1 MQNIPGLFIKNFPQ
15 KIVAVLLAITIWAFV
30 SNQNPLDTTEY
41 QISVPISYTNIPK
54 ELAVVSPLV
63 ENINLRV
70 TAQKQDKS
78 SIKPS
83 NFQIIVDLQKI
94 QEGENEILLTASL
107 IQSDANYKLIGLLPN
122 QLNITTEPTVEKRVP
137 IRITIVDNLGDN
149 TVITEIQQTP
159 DFISVRGA
167 KSVVKNLE
175 YIETLP
181 VEINLSKNVHEF
193 VVSLQPPYN
202 VSLLE
207 DIKNISGK
215 IYLGAEV
222 SNLLV
227 ENVPVFTAGGSFET
241 RINPQKMNL
250 LLSGSKNILQKINK
264 KDIKAYIRLSN
275 YKPGKYVIREVDLNL
290 SSEIFIKR
298 SWPPIN
304 VWILKNKKQQP

>member
-1 MQNIPGLFIKNFPQ
+1 MKTNLNFQKIKKILTWRGLPSFFIKNFPQ
-15 KIVAVLLAITIWAFV
+15 KILAVLLAITIWVLV

-83 NFQIIVDLQKI
+83 NFQVIVDLQKI

-122 QLNITTEPTVEKRVP
+122 QLNITTEPTVEKKVP
-137 IRITIVDNLGDN
+137 VRITLVDNLGDN
-149 TVITEIQQTP
+149 TVITEIKKTP
-159 DFISVRGA
+159 SFISVRGA

-181 VEINLSKNVHEF
+181 VEINLSKNSQDF
-193 VVSLQPPYN
+193 VVSLQPPSN
-202 VSLLE
+202 VSLVE
-207 DIKNISGK
+207 AIENVSGT
-215 IYLGAEV
+215 IYLGEEV
-222 SNLLV
+222 AV
-227 ENVPVFTAGGSFET
+227 
-241 RINPQKMNL
+241 
-250 LLSGSKNILQKINK
+250 
-264 KDIKAYIRLSN
+264 Y
-275 YKPGKYVIREVDLNL
+275 
-290 SSEIFIKR
+290 
-298 SWPPIN
+298 W
-304 VWILKNKKQQP
+304 